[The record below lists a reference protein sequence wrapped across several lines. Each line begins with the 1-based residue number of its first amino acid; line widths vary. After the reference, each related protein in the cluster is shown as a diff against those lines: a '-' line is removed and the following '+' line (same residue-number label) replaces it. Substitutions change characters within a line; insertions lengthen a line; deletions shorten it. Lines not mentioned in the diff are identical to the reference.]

1 MSVAA
6 NNIANANSPGYQTEQ
21 AVTTDTP
28 GGGTT
33 ATITSIPGPDNVETQ
48 LANLKQAAF
57 LYTANGAVI
66 SAAAHI
72 TGTLLDILDNNSDYN
87 DRHDPNS

>member
-1 MSVAA
+1 MDAFSVALSGMQAAQKLMSVAA

-48 LANLKQAAF
+48 LANLKPG
-57 LYTANGAVI
+57 TGSI
-66 SAAAHI
+66 SMSTVSA
-72 TGTLLDILDNNSDYN
+72 
-87 DRHDPNS
+87 